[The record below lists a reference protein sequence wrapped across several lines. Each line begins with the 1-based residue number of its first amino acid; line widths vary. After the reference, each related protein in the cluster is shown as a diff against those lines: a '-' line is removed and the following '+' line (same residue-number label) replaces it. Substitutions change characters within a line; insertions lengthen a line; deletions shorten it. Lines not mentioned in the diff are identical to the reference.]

1 MNIVMDELTNTMMVC
16 ILSFQEVSM
25 MFARMAIIK
34 AQGFQK
40 V

>member
-1 MNIVMDELTNTMMVC
+1 MMDELRNTMMVC
-16 ILSFQEVSM
+16 KNVFKKVSM
-25 MFARMAIIK
+25 RFAGMAIIK